1 MLGKTAGGLF
11 WMFRYLE
18 RSDNLARLIDAGV
31 TIAAGTT
38 SDPAE
43 VWRSVLVSAGVSND
57 LVDHE
62 APTVDQVISQLL
74 CDPSN
79 PSSVRAMITQART
92 TGRVVRTALSRETWE
107 AINRCWITLDELL
120 DTALEE
126 RDIQDVLGEIRRQSA
141 LVHGTLHGTM
151 LRDDD
156 FAFCRLG
163 TCIERAD
170 YTARILDVKYY
181 VLLPT
186 AFHVGSPLDNVQWET
201 ILRSVSGHQSY
212 LWLHQGEI
220 SSSGIAE
227 FLLLDDR
234 MPRSIAF
241 SVKKM
246 ASNLGYL
253 EQIYGQRHRSHDL
266 IDALAE
272 ELNETKIGDIIDNGL
287 HEFIQMLA
295 ARNAE
300 LAQQIETDYRFYR

>member
-1 MLGKTAGGLF
+1 VLGKTAGGLF

-31 TIAAGTT
+31 NIAAGTT
-38 SDPAE
+38 SDPSE
-43 VWRSVLVSAGVSND
+43 VWRSVLISAGVSTD
-57 LVDHE
+57 LVSHD
-62 APTVDQVISQLL
+62 APTVDQVIEQLL
-74 CDPSN
+74 CDPTN
-79 PSSVRAMITQART
+79 PSSVRAMIARARN
-92 TGRVVRTALSRETWE
+92 TGRMVRTALSRETWE
-107 AINRCWITLDELL
+107 SVNRCWITLDELL
-120 DTALEE
+120 DRKLDE
-126 RDIQDVLGEIRRQSA
+126 RDIQNVLGEIRRQSA
-141 LVHGTLHGTM
+141 LVHGAMHGTM

-156 FAFCRLG
+156 FSFCRLG

-201 ILRSVSGHQSY
+201 ILRSVSAHQSY

-220 SSSGIAE
+220 SAAGIAE
-227 FLLLDDR
+227 FLILDDR
-234 MPRSIAF
+234 MPRSITF

-266 IDALAE
+266 IDAMMD
-272 ELNETKIGDIIDNGL
+272 ELNETKIDDIINNGL
-287 HEFIQMLA
+287 HEFIQRLG

-300 LAQQIETDYRFYR
+300 LAQQIEADYRFYR

>member
-31 TIAAGTT
+31 NIAAGTT

-43 VWRSVLVSAGVSND
+43 VWRSVLKSAGISDD
-57 LVDHE
+57 LVSHE
-62 APTVDQVISQLL
+62 APTVDQVIEQLL
-74 CDPSN
+74 CDPTN
-79 PSSVRAMITQART
+79 PSSVRAMIAQARN
-92 TGRVVRTALSRETWE
+92 TGRMVRTALSRETWE
-107 AINRCWITLDELL
+107 SINRCWITLDNLL
-120 DTALEE
+120 DRALNE
-126 RDIQDVLGEIRRQSA
+126 RDIQNVLGEIRRQSA
-141 LVHGTLHGTM
+141 LVHGSMHGTM

-156 FAFCRLG
+156 FSFCRLG

-201 ILRSVSGHQSY
+201 ILRSVSAHQSY

-220 SSSGIAE
+220 SAAGIAE
-227 FLLLDDR
+227 YLILDDR

-241 SVKKM
+241 SFKKM

-253 EQIYGQRHRSHDL
+253 EQIYEQRHRSHDL
-266 IDALAE
+266 IDAMMD
-272 ELNETKIGDIIDNGL
+272 ELNETKIEDVINNGL
-287 HEFIQMLA
+287 HEFIQMLG

-300 LAQQIETDYRFYR
+300 LAQQIEADYRFYR

>member
-31 TIAAGTT
+31 NIAAGTT

-43 VWRSVLVSAGVSND
+43 VWRSVLTSAGVATQ
-57 LVDHE
+57 LVDEE
-62 APTVDQVISQLL
+62 APTVDQVIEQLL
-74 CDPSN
+74 CDPDN
-79 PSSVRAMITQART
+79 PSSVRSMIGQARN
-92 TGRVVRTALSRETWE
+92 TGRMVRTALSRETWE
-107 AINRCWITLDELL
+107 AVNRCWITLDELL
-120 DTALEE
+120 DGPLDE
-126 RDIQDVLGEIRRQSA
+126 RDIQNVLGEIRRQSA
-141 LVHGTLHGTM
+141 LVHGSLHGTM

-163 TCIERAD
+163 SCIERAD
-170 YTARILDVKYY
+170 YTARLLDVKYY

-201 ILRSVSGHQSY
+201 ILRSVSAHQSY

-220 SSSGIAE
+220 NAAGIAE
-227 FLLLDDR
+227 FLILDDR

-266 IDALAE
+266 IDAMTAE
-272 ELNETKIGDIIDNGL
+272 LSETKIDDIISSGL
-287 HEFIQMLA
+287 HEFIQMLG

-300 LAQQIETDYRFYR
+300 LAQQIEADYRFYH

>member
-31 TIAAGTT
+31 SIAAGTT

-43 VWRSVLVSAGVSND
+43 VWRSVLTSAGVPDDVVSHD
-57 LVDHE
+57 
-62 APTVDQVISQLL
+62 APSVDQVIEQLL
-74 CDPSN
+74 CDPDN
-79 PSSVRAMITQART
+79 PSSVRAMVGQARN
-92 TGRVVRTALSRETWE
+92 TGRMVRTALSRETWE
-107 AINRCWITLDELL
+107 AVNRCWITLDELL
-120 DTALEE
+120 DGPLAE
-126 RDIQDVLGEIRRQSA
+126 RDIRNVLGEIRRQSA
-141 LVHGTLHGTM
+141 LVHGSLHGTM
-151 LRDDD
+151 LRNDD

-201 ILRSVSGHQSY
+201 ILRSVSALQSY

-220 SSSGIAE
+220 NASGIAE
-227 FLLLDDR
+227 YLILDDR

-253 EQIYGQRHRSHDL
+253 EQVYGQRHRSHDL
-266 IDALAE
+266 IDALSE
-272 ELNETKIGDIIDNGL
+272 ELSEIKIGDIINDGL
-287 HEFIQMLA
+287 HEFIQMLG

-300 LAQQIETDYRFYR
+300 LAHQIETDYRFYR

>member
-31 TIAAGTT
+31 NIAAGTT
-38 SDPAE
+38 SDPAD
-43 VWRSVLVSAGVSND
+43 VWRSVLISAGVSD
-57 LVDHE
+57 DRISHE
-62 APTVDQVISQLL
+62 APTVHQVIEDLL
-74 CDPSN
+74 CDPDN
-79 PSSVRAMITQART
+79 PSSVRAMIAQARNA
-92 TGRVVRTALSRETWE
+92 GRMVRTALSRETWE
-107 AINRCWITLDELL
+107 AVNRCWITLDDLL
-120 DTALEE
+120 DHRLNE
-126 RDIQDVLGEIRRQSA
+126 RDIQNALVEIRRQSA
-141 LVHGTLHGTM
+141 LVHGSMHGTM

-201 ILRSVSGHQSY
+201 ILRSVSAHQSY

-220 SSSGIAE
+220 SAAGIAE
-227 FLLLDDR
+227 FLILDDR

-246 ASNLGYL
+246 ASNLRYL
-253 EQIYGQRHRSHDL
+253 EQIYEQRHRSHDL
-266 IDALAE
+266 IDSMMDELA
-272 ELNETKIGDIIDNGL
+272 ETKIDDVINNGL
-287 HEFIQMLA
+287 HEFIQMLG
-295 ARNAE
+295 ARNAD
-300 LAQQIETDYRFYR
+300 LAQQIEADYRFYH